1 MKSTI
6 EFYIRACN
14 IVLCNLFTLMVQYFV
29 HNKVSKLAFCSSLQI
44 NNSINLLYVSKKI
57 IFIKRNSE
65 YVIFFTST

>member
-29 HNKVSKLAFCSSLQI
+29 HNKVSKLAFCSILQI
-44 NNSINLLYVSKKI
+44 NNSINFLYVSKK
-57 IFIKRNSE
+57 
-65 YVIFFTST
+65 